1 MRIDTVGANTPLI
14 FESLTPDGIFEA
26 GESWDFAVEEYF
38 HTTASTP
45 SEFESPGA
53 VGITSVGPPP
63 SASII
68 AIELVS
74 PSVPTV
80 GPAGLALVGSLMGL
94 AGWRKLRS

>member
-1 MRIDTVGANTPLI
+1 MKIDTVGANTPLI

-26 GESWDFAVEEYF
+26 GESWDFVVEDYF
-38 HTTASTP
+38 HTTASAP

-53 VGITSVGPPP
+53 VGITSVGPLP